1 MAGFLL
7 VYIQSVSET
16 GHRYTSK
23 CRLMNVGQLLAKCEG
38 ICSSA
43 IYFHFLLPII
53 TSERDRDTHR
63 SLFMSNMHFELRN
76 GGGGGPCQRN
86 EQF

>member
-1 MAGFLL
+1 
-7 VYIQSVSET
+7 
-16 GHRYTSK
+16 
-23 CRLMNVGQLLAKCEG
+23 MNVGQLLAKCEG

-76 GGGGGPCQRN
+76 GVGEDLVKEMN
-86 EQF
+86 SFND